1 MEFDALTVYS
11 NGRYCRYD
19 EARLGLMTH
28 AFQYGTSCFEGIRGF
43 WSGEESTLFLF
54 RLEPHMERLQTSA
67 KILQIALPA
76 DVAGLCDIVE
86 ELCARNGFR
95 EDVHVR
101 PFAYK
106 ATESVGVRL
115 HGLQDGFAMVAIP
128 YSSYFDANNG
138 LKTCVSS
145 WRRID
150 DAIAP
155 ARAKINGVYI
165 NSALAKSEALQNGF
179 DEAIMLSQDGH
190 VAEGSAENIF
200 LVRDGAL
207 LTPDVSC
214 NILEGITRDTIMLLA
229 RRELGIDVVER
240 AIDHS
245 ELYAADE
252 VFLTGSAAGI
262 AWVKSVDHRVAGN
275 GTIGPITAQ
284 LAAMYEAII
293 RGREPRYRSWLRA
306 TESRAMVKG

>member
-1 MEFDALTVYS
+1 MEYDRLTVYIG
-11 NGRYCRYD
+11 GRYCPYGQ
-19 EARLGLMTH
+19 AHLGLMTH

-43 WSGEESTLFLF
+43 WSPEERKLFLF
-54 RLEPHMERLQTSA
+54 RLEPHMQRLQTSA
-67 KILQIALPA
+67 KILQIALPT
-76 DVAGLCDIVE
+76 DVAGLCDITA
-86 ELCARNGFR
+86 ELCARNGFH

-115 HGLQDGFAMVAIP
+115 HDLEDGFAMVAIP

-138 LKTCVSS
+138 LNTCVSS

-150 DAIAP
+150 DTIAP
-155 ARAKINGVYI
+155 ARAKINGIYV
-165 NSALAKSEALQNGF
+165 NSALAKSEAVQNGF
-179 DEAIMLSQDGH
+179 DEAIMLSHDGH

-200 LVRDGAL
+200 LVRESVL

-214 NILEGITRDTIMLLA
+214 NILEGITRDTMMTLA
-229 RRELGIDVVER
+229 RRELGISVVER
-240 AIDHS
+240 VIDRS

-252 VFLTGSAAGI
+252 VFLAGSAAGI
-262 AWVKSVDHRVAGN
+262 AWVKSVDHRPVGG
-275 GTIGPITAQ
+275 GTIGPITAK

-293 RGREPRYRSWLRA
+293 RGREPRYRSWLRPV
-306 TESRAMVKG
+306 ESPAMTPR